1 MSIVFG
7 WNNFHIKT
15 YTPKELNLTTADT
28 SEYRVEV
35 RQSYFHLFW
44 IPFFGLGKKWAIRK
58 DGKLYELPSAMMEA
72 IRRQNIPVKTPWYT
86 FAGPLLI
93 IVGLAVWG
101 LYEKVEQYNDN
112 SNEEARIKNR
122 SIVLDSLLDNATDK
136 HVITLVGVD
145 GPNYG
150 RVFHLKV
157 EANTKDSIKAL
168 LITTGKS
175 EYEAKPAVVEEYL
188 SKYRDNLVE
197 ASYAKSFLK
206 KGIARSRAEDFGPGH
221 VAIQLMK
228 EDTGHYQLKNIERY
242 FGPILRD
249 RGTGSYGGNALSME
263 FTNHGWPSQ
272 IIALETV
279 KGNMTWETPLPTE
292 LPTVKSFDYPS
303 AYIKASGY
311 TYGSPY
317 TFKMTVQDSS
327 GKKYVYLVE
336 GVNLEKSVKLVE
348 EK

>member
-28 SEYRVEV
+28 TEFKVEV

-112 SNEEARIKNR
+112 SNEEARINQRAK
-122 SIVLDSLLDNATDK
+122 ILDSLLEHATDK
-136 HVITLVGVD
+136 HVITFVGVD

-150 RVFHLKV
+150 KVFHLKV
-157 EANTKDSIKAL
+157 EANSKDSIRAL
-168 LITTGKS
+168 LVTTGKS
-175 EYEAKPAVVEEYL
+175 QFDATPGVVEDYL
-188 SKYRDNLVE
+188 SKYRDNLIE
-197 ASYAKSFLK
+197 ESYSKAYLKS
-206 KGIARSRAEDFGPGH
+206 GIPKTRAEDFGPAH

-228 EDTGHYQLKNIERY
+228 EDTCHYQLKNIERY
-242 FGPILRD
+242 FGPIVHD
-249 RGTGSYGGNALSME
+249 RGTGGYGGNAISME
-263 FTNHGWPSQ
+263 FTNQGWPSQ

-279 KGNMTWETPLPTE
+279 KGNMTWETPLPLE
-292 LPTVKSFDYPS
+292 FPQANSSGYPG
-303 AYIKASGY
+303 AYLRASGY